1 MLSTSVCAY
10 IAFLAGHWLN
20 TRKLKM
26 AAARGKSSMIIGAN
40 LVILRNKIALG
51 ALVAVQ
57 VVTLHAPLAAKAGV
71 NNNIAKINSALKRS
85 PLDPRLNFLAGL
97 AYETTSV
104 MGTDQRE
111 MARVGYLMALKNDPS
126 FWPAHVQLGFM
137 AMEERDAVS
146 AQKYFSAAAALAPSE
161 PIVFYALARAAFCAG
176 DLQLADT
183 SWKRAIE
190 LRAPQHV
197 DELITG
203 AAIERQKGQV
213 DAADLYAIRI
223 RQLGKLVPPMA
234 LEASRPVYSNETA
247 EGVPGQVAP
256 ADDKMGMVDL
266 IILRRDELQFSSLG
280 INLLDALSLQFGS
293 NLVNSSW
300 RTSRDRL
307 AGAVT
312 SSTMDRDSQLSVSVP
327 SVTYSLNIANSRGG
341 RSTVQAQQAV
351 LIYDGEKSNVQI
363 GSSLTFNASG
373 SLSNSTTTMQDGV
386 NLNIGSKFIDEDRVK
401 LTIDASLENF
411 IPGAGVGTF
420 QESILKEK
428 TATSVTATLRFGET
442 ILISSGEQSSNSRA
456 SDATPVLGSI
466 PILGKLF
473 NSRDKSTSDISVLV
487 LLTLRPR
494 GSFSLPHE
502 SAIERRNFESMRKRL
517 LDQLDT
523 GGHEPSQHRFEP
535 DQTSLTYT
543 LENPARSGDKS
554 YLARAGVL
562 GVI

>member
-1 MLSTSVCAY
+1 MILSKKNAIFV
-10 IAFLAGHWLN
+10 LA
-20 TRKLKM
+20 
-26 AAARGKSSMIIGAN
+26 
-40 LVILRNKIALG
+40 
-51 ALVAVQ
+51 AVP
-57 VVTLHAPLAAKAGV
+57 VLSFHAPLAARGSV
-71 NNNIAKINSALKRS
+71 NNDVAKVNSALKRS

-97 AYETTSV
+97 AYESTSV

-111 MARVGYLMALKNDPS
+111 MARVGYFMALKNDPS
-126 FWPAHVQLGFM
+126 FWPAHVQLGLM
-137 AMEERDAVS
+137 AMEERDALS
-146 AQKYFSAAAALAPSE
+146 AQQHFSAAAAIDPNE
-161 PIVFYALARAAFCAG
+161 PFIFYALARAAFCGG

-183 SWKRAIE
+183 SWMRAIQ
-190 LRAPQHV
+190 LRPPQHV

-213 DAADLYAIRI
+213 DAADIYVIRI
-223 RQLGKLVPPMA
+223 KQIGKPVPPMA
-234 LEASRPVYSNETA
+234 LEGSRPIYSNETA
-247 EGVPGQVAP
+247 EENPGQAVP

-266 IILRRDELQFSSLG
+266 IILRRDELQFSSMG
-280 INLLDALSLQFGS
+280 INLLNALSLQFGA
-293 NLVNSSW
+293 NLVNASW
-300 RTSRDRL
+300 RTSSDRL

-312 SSTMDRDSQLSVSVP
+312 SSTVDRDSQLSVSVP
-327 SVTYSLNIANSRGG
+327 SVTYSLNIANSRDGK
-341 RSTVQAQQAV
+341 STLQAQQAV
-351 LIYDGEKSNVQI
+351 IIYDGEKSNVQI

-373 SLSNSTTTMQDGV
+373 SLSNSTSTMQDGV
-386 NLNIGSKFIDEDRVK
+386 NLTIGSKFVDNNRVK
-401 LTIDASLENF
+401 LTIEASLENF
-411 IPGAGVGTF
+411 VPGAGVGTF
-420 QESILKEK
+420 QESLLKEK

-456 SDATPVLGSI
+456 SDVTPLLGKI

-473 NSRDKSTSDISVLV
+473 NSRNKTTNDVSVLV

-502 SAIERRNFESMRKRL
+502 SATERRNFEKMRKRL

-523 GGHEPSQHRFEP
+523 GGDEPSQHRFEP
-535 DQTSLTYT
+535 DQASLTYT

>member
-1 MLSTSVCAY
+1 M
-10 IAFLAGHWLN
+10 
-20 TRKLKM
+20 K
-26 AAARGKSSMIIGAN
+26 
-40 LVILRNKIALG
+40 NKILLS

-57 VVTLHAPLAAKAGV
+57 VVALDAPLVAKPSADTD
-71 NNNIAKINSALKRS
+71 IAKINSALKRS

-111 MARVGYLMALKNDPS
+111 MAKVGYLMALKNDPS

-137 AMEERDAVS
+137 AMEERDAIS
-146 AQKYFSAAAALAPSE
+146 AQHHFSAAATANPSE
-161 PIVFYALARAAFCAG
+161 PIIFYALARAAFCAG

-183 SWKRAIE
+183 SWRQAIQ
-190 LRAPQHV
+190 LRAPQHF
-197 DELITG
+197 DELTTG
-203 AAIERQKGQV
+203 AAIERQKGQF
-213 DAADLYAIRI
+213 DAADIYVSRI
-223 RQLGKLVPPMA
+223 KQLGKLIPPMA
-234 LEASRPVYSNETA
+234 LHALRPGNSNETT
-247 EGVPGQVAP
+247 EEISGQAVA

-312 SSTMDRDSQLSVSVP
+312 SSTVDGESQLSVTVP

-373 SLSNSTTTMQDGV
+373 ALSNSTSTMQDGV
-386 NLNIGSKFIDEDRVK
+386 NLTIGSKFIDNDKVK

-411 IPGAGVGTF
+411 VPGSGVGTF
-420 QESILKEK
+420 QESVLKEK

-456 SDATPVLGSI
+456 SDSTPILRRI
-466 PILGKLF
+466 PILGHLF
-473 NSRDKSTSDISVLV
+473 SSRDKSTSDISVLV

-494 GSFSLPHE
+494 GSYLLPHE

-523 GGHEPSQHRFEP
+523 GGDEPSQHRFEP
-535 DQTSLTYT
+535 DKASLSYT
-543 LENPARSGDKS
+543 LENPARLGDKS
-554 YLARAGVL
+554 YLARAGVI

>member
-1 MLSTSVCAY
+1 MV
-10 IAFLAGHWLN
+10 I
-20 TRKLKM
+20 RKQTVL
-26 AAARGKSSMIIGAN
+26 GTL
-40 LVILRNKIALG
+40 LVIQVIAPL
-51 ALVAVQ
+51 
-57 VVTLHAPLAAKAGV
+57 APLAAKPFA
-71 NNNIAKINSALKRS
+71 NNNIAKVNAALKRS
-85 PLDPRLNFLAGL
+85 PLDPRLNYLAGL

-104 MGTDQRE
+104 IGTDQRE
-111 MARVGYLMALKNDPS
+111 MARVGYLMALKNDPA

-137 AMEERDAVS
+137 AMEERDAIS
-146 AQKYFSAAAALAPSE
+146 AQQHFSAAAAINPDE
-161 PIVFYALARAAFCAG
+161 PTVFYALARAAFCAG
-176 DLQLADT
+176 DLKVADT
-183 SWKRAIE
+183 AWKRATQ
-190 LRAPQHV
+190 LRPAQHV

-213 DAADLYAIRI
+213 DAADLYVTKIK
-223 RQLGKLVPPMA
+223 QLGKLVPTMA
-234 LEASRPVYSNETA
+234 LETVRPGYSSESV
-247 EGVPGQVAP
+247 EGVPGQLP
-256 ADDKMGMVDL
+256 PTDDKMGMVDL
-266 IILRRDELQFSSLG
+266 IILRRDEMQFSSFG

-312 SSTMDRDSQLSVSVP
+312 SSTVDRDGQLSVSVP

-373 SLSNSTTTMQDGV
+373 SLSSSTSTMQDGV
-386 NLNIGSKFIDEDRVK
+386 NLTIGSKFIDGDRVK

-411 IPGAGVGTF
+411 VPGSGVGTF
-420 QESILKEK
+420 EESVLKEK

-456 SDATPVLGSI
+456 SDATTVLGSI

-473 NSRDKSTSDISVLV
+473 SSGDKSTSDISVLV

-502 SAIERRNFESMRKRL
+502 NAIERRNFENMRKRL

-523 GGHEPSQHRFEP
+523 GGDEPSQHRFKP